1 MTYYAGKDML
11 VKTGTW
17 SGGTTIAG
25 LTTCSI
31 NGNNETIDASN
42 KDSRFR
48 QLIEGGIK
56 SCSITGSGVASN
68 DTGFETFK
76 GYWQAATANAL
87 AVGSED
93 GDTVEGSFIITSF
106 TITGEHKS
114 AQTFDFT
121 AESVGTVTYTN
132 A

>member
-11 VKTGTW
+11 LKTGTW
-17 SGGTTIAG
+17 SGGTAVAGFTTNALTI
-25 LTTCSI
+25 
-31 NGNNETIDASN
+31 NNQVIDVSN

-48 QLIEGGIK
+48 QLIEGGVK
-56 SCSITGSGVASN
+56 SLTISGSGVASN

-76 GYWQAATANAL
+76 GYAQAASSNAL
-87 AVGSED
+87 AMGSED
-93 GDTVEGSFIITSF
+93 GDTVEASFIITSF
-106 TITGEHKS
+106 SITGSHTEG
-114 AQTFDFT
+114 QTFDFT